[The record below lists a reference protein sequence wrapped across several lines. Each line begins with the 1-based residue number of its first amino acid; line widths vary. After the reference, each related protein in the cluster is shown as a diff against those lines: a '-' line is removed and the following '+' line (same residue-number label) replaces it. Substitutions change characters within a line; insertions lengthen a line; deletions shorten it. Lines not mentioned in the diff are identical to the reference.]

1 MLRDGLDVGRPPRQG
16 SLLVR
21 EQIVRGGGAEPGSGW
36 QVARGVRPRW
46 DVMELVY
53 RHELQPVLESGA
65 AVMDFVVPVL
75 NAVGQ

>member
-1 MLRDGLDVGRPPRQG
+1 
-16 SLLVR
+16 
-21 EQIVRGGGAEPGSGW
+21 
-36 QVARGVRPRW
+36 
-46 DVMELVY
+46 MELVY